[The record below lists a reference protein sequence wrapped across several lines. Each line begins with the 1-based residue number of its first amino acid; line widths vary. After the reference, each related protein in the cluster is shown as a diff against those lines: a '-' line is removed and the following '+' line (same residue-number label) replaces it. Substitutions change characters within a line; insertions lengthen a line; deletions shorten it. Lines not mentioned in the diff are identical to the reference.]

1 MEKLLQAKS
10 EIQAEI
16 DAIRSVPVADRVA
29 ARVAEFAA
37 QLTAELEATDAEQL
51 AELEIGL
58 KFIDR
63 AIARAEAD
71 IPAVPVEIVAE
82 EVAVEA
88 VAVEEVPAV

>member
-63 AIARAEAD
+63 AIARSEAD
-71 IPAVPVEIVAE
+71 IPAVPVENIVAE
-82 EVAVEA
+82 EIAP
-88 VAVEEVPAV
+88 EEVEVKAE